1 MTQEALKLALE
12 FLEDNQHLIE
22 EHERPEYLAMYD
34 KAISAV
40 RKALAQPEQ
49 EPVAH
54 SVIAGVL
61 FDFMG
66 WLTSRKE
73 RIVLSSAD
81 NASPAVEAITEFAKM
96 RNLSLDD
103 AKVQDWH
110 THPPQPEQEP
120 VKFHEA
126 VISAWSL
133 REVYFDENGEPSI
146 HRSPPQ
152 RTWVGL
158 TDEEIKE
165 IVGPYGDTPIKGY
178 TRKLFDQI
186 EAKLKEK
193 NNG

>member
-12 FLEDNQHLIE
+12 ALEYWDVHGKLHQPTE
-22 EHERPEYLAMYD
+22 EAITAIKEALTKEKTLQALHDENERLGLYKDAY
-34 KAISAV
+34 
-40 RKALAQPEQ
+40 AQPEQ

-96 RNLSLDD
+96 RGLSLDD

-110 THPPQPEQEP
+110 
-120 VKFHEA
+120 
-126 VISAWSL
+126 
-133 REVYFDENGEPSI
+133 I
-146 HRSPPQ
+146 HLSQ
-152 RTWVGL
+152 RTFVGL
-158 TDEEIKE
+158 TDEEMMWI
-165 IVGPYGDTPIKGY
+165 YGQD
-178 TRKLFDQI
+178 RR
-186 EAKLKEK
+186 
-193 NNG
+193 